1 VPEGGAAISGERRAV
16 REHKQAPRYIV
27 VEGPIGV
34 GKTSLVERLSERLSA
49 RKLLEVADDNPFL
62 SSFYKDARRYAFQTQ
77 LWFLLNRFRQQQEL
91 AQCDLFRQ
99 TLIADYVFAKDR
111 IFAYL
116 TLEDHEL
123 ALYERIHAL
132 LQVQVPTPDLV
143 IFLQASTETLLHR
156 IGVRGKPYEREI
168 SPEYLE
174 ELNAAYTHFFFH
186 YTASPLLVVNT
197 SDIDFVNRP
206 GDFDDLV
213 KAVRDARA
221 GTHYYVPRART

>member
-1 VPEGGAAISGERRAV
+1 MNEARLS
-16 REHKQAPRYIV
+16 PRYIV

-34 GKTSLVERLSERLSA
+34 GKTSLVERLAERLGG
-49 RKLLEVADDNPFL
+49 RKLMEAAADNPFL
-62 SSFYKDARRYAFQTQ
+62 AGFYKDGRRYAFQTQ

-91 AQCDLFRQ
+91 AQWDLFRQ
-99 TLIADYVFAKDR
+99 TLVADYLFAKDK

-123 ALYERIHAL
+123 TLYERIHAL

-143 IFLQASTETLLHR
+143 ILLQANTDALLQR
-156 IGVRGKPYEREI
+156 IGIRGKPYEREI
-168 SPEYLE
+168 RREYLD

-186 YTASPLLVVNT
+186 YAASPLLVVNT

-206 GDFDDLV
+206 DDFEDLV
-213 KAVRDARA
+213 KAVLDTRA
-221 GTHYYVPRART
+221 GTHYYVPRSRT

>member
-1 VPEGGAAISGERRAV
+1 MRQSQHP
-16 REHKQAPRYIV
+16 PRYIV

-34 GKTSLVERLSERLSA
+34 GKTSLVERLSERLGA

-62 SSFYKDARRYAFQTQ
+62 AGFYKDARRYAFQAQ
-77 LWFLLNRFRQQQEL
+77 IWFLLSRFRQQQEL
-91 AQCDLFRQ
+91 AQWDLVRQ
-99 TLIADYVFAKDR
+99 ALVADYVLAKDK

-123 ALYERIHAL
+123 TLYERIHAML
-132 LQVQVPTPDLV
+132 HVQVPVPDLV
-143 IFLQASTETLLHR
+143 IFLQASSEALLTR
-156 IGVRGKPYEREI
+156 IAHRGKPYEREI
-168 SPEYLE
+168 GRTYLE

-206 GDFDDLV
+206 GDFEDLV
-213 KAVRDARA
+213 KTVHDTRA
-221 GTHYYVPRART
+221 GTHHYVPRAR